1 MAWDTEERVHGGL
14 DAREA
19 RAHGVDPASV
29 LDLSVNIN
37 PHGPCEALVEA
48 AREALLEKYPDP
60 SAFAAR
66 LAWACV
72 LDRSPEAIAVGAG
85 AADLFWTLT
94 RALVSP
100 GDRVVIAEP
109 TFSEL

>member
-37 PHGPCEALVEA
+37 PHGPCEALVDA
-48 AREALLEKYPDP
+48 ARAALLEKYPDP

-66 LAWACV
+66 LAWASV
-72 LDRSPEAIAVGAG
+72 LDRSPG
-85 AADLFWTLT
+85 
-94 RALVSP
+94 
-100 GDRVVIAEP
+100 GDRRGRRSRGPVLDSHAG
-109 TFSEL
+109 LW